1 MQRLHSSISSLE
13 EEDVDDDDAE
23 KSQDNGYD
31 HNPSSVSQS
40 HTASLEKDVLRM
52 AKKLVAKDKAISEL
66 QRSLSP
72 SESKNYN
79 KDVELT
85 ILNLQIQKFQ
95 SQSKDHDEQL
105 NLADKRYQTM
115 EDLLDRTKKDLQSQR
130 MEYEQKISLQRRQ
143 KQELEKPSK
152 QSSRESKSDLN
163 SSCRSP

>member
-13 EEDVDDDDAE
+13 EEDVDDDDTE

-72 SESKNYN
+72 SESENYN
-79 KDVELT
+79 KDVELN

-95 SQSKDHDEQL
+95 SQSILWINDIK
-105 NLADKRYQTM
+105 
-115 EDLLDRTKKDLQSQR
+115 
-130 MEYEQKISLQRRQ
+130 
-143 KQELEKPSK
+143 
-152 QSSRESKSDLN
+152 
-163 SSCRSP
+163 